1 MHSPTEKKNMSM
13 GAFVSVM
20 PSGAD
25 ITALITTYNQNLEST
40 LLSIA
45 SAALQEQ
52 CKVQIVVAD
61 DHSRIDY
68 SEAFAYFFDYL
79 GFTNYR
85 FVRHD
90 NNLKTVRNIS
100 EALTHANAPF
110 VKCFG
115 AGDLLFS
122 STTLYDVVNLL
133 SGSGSSGGFGQIL
146 SFTPES
152 TGGTYFNAP
161 RDAASYRGPQSD
173 QNRHLFFHQ
182 MLYADWIPGGC
193 QFFATDRLRGLL
205 RTLANEFSVQYCEDF
220 AMTLMLREEV
230 PCFLEEPILWYDF
243 GGGISTDRS
252 LDSAGKLYRDH
263 SNFYSGV
270 AHTKPFGS
278 ALLAARFGFALRK
291 FIAFHTPL
299 YQALRARAAWGY
311 QQKDNPVTFN
321 SFYIECHELVN
332 TFLSRTV

>member
-1 MHSPTEKKNMSM
+1 MSLEVHVPTMHDS
-13 GAFVSVM
+13 
-20 PSGAD
+20 AD

-45 SAALQEQ
+45 SAALQAQ

-61 DHSRIDY
+61 DHSQSDNCD
-68 SEAFAYFFDYL
+68 AYVRFLNYL
-79 GFTNYR
+79 GFTNHHM
-85 FVRHD
+85 VRHEE
-90 NNLKTVRNIS
+90 NLKTVRNIS
-100 EALTHANAPF
+100 ETLTHANAPF

-133 SGSGSSGGFGQIL
+133 SDSGSSGGFGQIL

-161 RDAASYRGPQSD
+161 RNAADYLEPQRD
-173 QNRHLFFHQ
+173 INKGLFFHQ
-182 MLYADWIPGGC
+182 LLYADWIPGCC
-193 QFFATDRLRGLL
+193 QFFATDRLRALL
-205 RTLANEFSVQYCEDF
+205 HSLANEFSVQYCEDF

-243 GGGISTDRS
+243 GDGISTDRS
-252 LDSAGKLYRDH
+252 LDSARKLYRDH
-263 SNFYSGV
+263 SNFYSGI

-299 YQALRARAAWGY
+299 YQALRARAACSY
-311 QQKDNPVTFN
+311 QQKDNSVMFN

>member
-1 MHSPTEKKNMSM
+1 MSLEVHVPTMHDS
-13 GAFVSVM
+13 
-20 PSGAD
+20 AD

-45 SAALQEQ
+45 SAALQAQ

-61 DHSRIDY
+61 DHSQSDNCD
-68 SEAFAYFFDYL
+68 AYVRFLNYL
-79 GFTNYR
+79 GFTNHHM
-85 FVRHD
+85 VRHEE
-90 NNLKTVRNIS
+90 NLKTVRNIS
-100 EALTHANAPF
+100 ETLTHANAPF

-133 SGSGSSGGFGQIL
+133 SDSGSSGGFGQIL

-161 RDAASYRGPQSD
+161 RNAADYRGPQSGM
-173 QNRHLFFHQ
+173 NMNLFFHQ
-182 MLYADWIPGGC
+182 MLYADWIPGCC
-193 QFFATDRLRGLL
+193 QFFTTDRLRNLL

-243 GGGISTDRS
+243 GDGISTDRS
-252 LDSAGKLYRDH
+252 LDSARKLYRDH
-263 SNFYSGV
+263 SNFYSGI

-299 YQALRARAAWGY
+299 YQALRARAACSY
-311 QQKDNPVTFN
+311 QQKDNSVMFN